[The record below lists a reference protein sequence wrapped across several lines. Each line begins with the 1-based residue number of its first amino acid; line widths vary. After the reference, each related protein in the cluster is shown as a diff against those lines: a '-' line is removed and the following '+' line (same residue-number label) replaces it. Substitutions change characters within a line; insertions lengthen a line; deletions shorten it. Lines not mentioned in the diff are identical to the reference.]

1 MNLAP
6 MTKTRCVPQARVLIA
21 LGLIAGLSAC
31 ASQAGLGGQAWV
43 PGPAGSS
50 MAAPKAGDLKFD
62 LAVCQK
68 TAQSSQGQQVDSYSD
83 PRYGAVNA
91 MTAALARNEMG
102 SDARQNGQ
110 RARMALCL
118 LGRGWV
124 QSK

>member
-1 MNLAP
+1 
-6 MTKTRCVPQARVLIA
+6 MTKTRFVPQARFVIA
-21 LGLIAGLSAC
+21 LCLFAGLSAC
-31 ASQAGLGGQAWV
+31 VSQAGLEGQAWV
-43 PGPAGSS
+43 PGPARG
-50 MAAPKAGDLKFD
+50 AIVAPKALDLKSD
-62 LAVCQK
+62 LAVCRK

-102 SDARQNGQ
+102 NDAQQNGQ

>member
-1 MNLAP
+1 MDCAP
-6 MTKTRCVPQARVLIA
+6 MTKSRFVPQARVLIG
-21 LGLIAGLSAC
+21 LCLIAGLSAC
-31 ASQAGLGGQAWV
+31 ASQAGLEGQAWV
-43 PGPAGSS
+43 PGPAGAAT
-50 MAAPKAGDLKFD
+50 AAPKLEDLKSD
-62 LAVCQK
+62 LAACQK

-102 SDARQNGQ
+102 NDAQQNGQ

>member
-1 MNLAP
+1 
-6 MTKTRCVPQARVLIA
+6 MTKTRYAHRARLLAA
-21 LGLIAGLSAC
+21 LCLFAGLSAC
-31 ASQAGLGGQAWV
+31 ASQAGQEGQAWV
-43 PGPAGSS
+43 PGPAG
-50 MAAPKAGDLKFD
+50 AATTAPKAEDLKSD

-110 RARMALCL
+110 RARMTLCM